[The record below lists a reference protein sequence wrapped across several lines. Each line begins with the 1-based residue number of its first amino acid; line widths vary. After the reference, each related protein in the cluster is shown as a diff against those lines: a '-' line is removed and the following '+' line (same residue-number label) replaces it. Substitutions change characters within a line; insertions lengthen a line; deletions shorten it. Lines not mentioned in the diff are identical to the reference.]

1 MPAARLAARIFVSL
15 VALAI
20 ASAAAVLL
28 AGPERAWW
36 LAHVQY
42 WPYPVFLLAALA
54 AAGLSLSLPARW
66 RVLALAALLL
76 VPAVIMD
83 PAVGGGES
91 GGGRVR
97 VMTFNA
103 KDYVTLDQPDGL
115 LHVAA
120 EIARHDPDVV
130 LLQDAYDLA
139 AIPAAARRA
148 AFRGLEVWSHGEYV
162 VASRFALRDCAP
174 RDMSYGRHERKYVRC
189 VLVAHGVEIDLFA
202 AHFETP
208 RRGLDPRRGAGPA
221 GWRANVEARMTQARA
236 LARDV
241 RASMRPV
248 IVGGDLNAP
257 GRSLV
262 VRELLEAGLRDAH
275 AVGGSG
281 FGFTYGH
288 AWAIGASFL
297 RIDHVLAS
305 PQLAVLAVRVGER
318 GRSPHRAV
326 VADLAVHPGR

>member
-1 MPAARLAARIFVSL
+1 MPALRPAARLFVGLTAAAIAATAAIL
-15 VALAI
+15 VAGA
-20 ASAAAVLL
+20 
-28 AGPERAWW
+28 EHAWW
-36 LAHVQY
+36 LAHLQY
-42 WPYPVFLLAALA
+42 WPYPVFLLAGLA
-54 AAGLSLSLPARW
+54 ALGASAALTRRW
-66 RVLALAALLL
+66 RAGALAALLL

-83 PAVGGGES
+83 PACGGGERGS
-91 GGGRVR
+91 GRVR

-103 KDYVTLDQPDGL
+103 KDYVTLDSPDGL
-115 LHVAA
+115 LHIAA

-130 LLQDAYDLA
+130 LLQDAHDLGA
-139 AIPAAARRA
+139 MAPERRRA
-148 AFRGLEVWSHGEYV
+148 AFPGREVWSHGEYV
-162 VASRFALRDCAP
+162 VASRFGLRDCAP
-174 RDMSYGRHERKYVRC
+174 RDMSYGRHERRYVRC
-189 VLVAHGVEIDLFA
+189 VVSAHGVDIDLFG

-241 RASMRPV
+241 RASLRPV
-248 IVGGDLNAP
+248 IVAGDLNAP

-262 VRELLEAGLRDAH
+262 VRELLAAGLRDAH
-275 AVGGSG
+275 EVAGCG

-305 PQLAVLAVRVGER
+305 PQLAVVAAAVGEG

-326 VADLAVHPGR
+326 ISDLAVHRAQ